1 MKILKSLLT
10 FFVCFILSE
19 CKVQNE
25 NDSIGNTENQT
36 TSNVVQQDL
45 TPFLYTY
52 IPPHIKGDKS
62 FDGDCDLFS
71 KAALKISEDQT
82 KLYLE
87 LYFKAKEPD
96 RDSTEVSGTD
106 SFVIFDT
113 KDTGTKIKKI
123 ITGKMDSGQ
132 FLFGSIFGD
141 DKGLHLIFEPYTIYA
156 EWDMVNGVL
165 GGGGKALKIKQKG
178 FANFTKEFTNNG
190 LIKRW
195 VFGGELNSKFDGSS
209 QPKVTI
215 ETNTISII
223 LEEN

>member
-1 MKILKSLLT
+1 MKILKSLLIC
-10 FFVCFILSE
+10 FVCFILSE

-25 NDSIGNTENQT
+25 NDSIGKTEIQT

-45 TPFLYTY
+45 IPFLHTY
-52 IPPHIKGDKS
+52 IPPHTKGDKN

-87 LYFKAKEPD
+87 LYFRAKEPD

-106 SFVIFDT
+106 TFVIFDT
-113 KDTGTKIKKI
+113 KDTGRKIKKI
-123 ITGKMDSGQ
+123 ISGTVDSGQ

-156 EWDMVNGVL
+156 EWDMINGVP

-178 FANFTKEFTNNG
+178 LANFTKEFTNNG

-195 VFGGELNSKFDGSS
+195 VFGGDLNSKFDESS